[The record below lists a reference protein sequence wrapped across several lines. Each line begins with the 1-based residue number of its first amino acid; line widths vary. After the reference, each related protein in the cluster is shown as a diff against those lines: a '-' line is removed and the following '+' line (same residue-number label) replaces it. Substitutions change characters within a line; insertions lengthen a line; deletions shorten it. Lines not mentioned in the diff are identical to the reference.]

1 MIIDFKKP
9 IVVSILL
16 LTALNTQRSS
26 AQHIY
31 VEQGKNKSNFKYIN
45 PKGEPLDHLL
55 YTSNDYMAIGIKTN
69 LLQES
74 INLSFGLNYT
84 GYGALGNDLAGNL
97 MEWGVFYSGLDLGI
111 DLKLTKIGK
120 GVLYTKGNVSWS
132 RILHGYQLLNN
143 QIVDLKR
150 QPDFSHSLVFPSYGF
165 GLNHPINNNLSL
177 YIQYMRGKSLTLLEK
192 IPYNSDKQ
200 ELRIVSE
207 SIGFGLMVDISN
219 KK

>member
-1 MIIDFKKP
+1 
-9 IVVSILL
+9 
-16 LTALNTQRSS
+16 
-26 AQHIY
+26 
-31 VEQGKNKSNFKYIN
+31 
-45 PKGEPLDHLL
+45 
-55 YTSNDYMAIGIKTN
+55 
-69 LLQES
+69 
-74 INLSFGLNYT
+74 
-84 GYGALGNDLAGNL
+84 
-97 MEWGVFYSGLDLGI
+97 
-111 DLKLTKIGK
+111 
-120 GVLYTKGNVSWS
+120 
-132 RILHGYQLLNN
+132 LLNN